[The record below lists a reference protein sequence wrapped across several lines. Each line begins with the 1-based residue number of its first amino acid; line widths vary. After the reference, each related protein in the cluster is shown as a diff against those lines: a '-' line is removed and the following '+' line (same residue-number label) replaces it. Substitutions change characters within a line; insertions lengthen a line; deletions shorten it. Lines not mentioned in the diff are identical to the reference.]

1 MTAWSVGAQ
10 RASEPEWD
18 LDFEALESEIAAT
31 PTAPPPQDVLAG
43 KEALTGLLDDA
54 RAPTERGDGVVPSI
68 TIDVFA
74 TRTDFLE
81 TARAISNDRRLAKTT
96 MNAALGGA
104 EAAIA
109 AYKTRPSA
117 NLVILQFEGASN
129 GLLRD
134 LERLAELCDSNTRVV
149 VVGSYNDIA
158 LYRELM
164 RRGIDE
170 YVVAPVPPISL
181 ARTISALYEDPETPF
196 LGKSVAV
203 IGAKGGVGASTIAHN
218 LAWCTAERRGTAT
231 ILGDFDLAFG
241 TAALDF
247 NQDIHQGSAEALLQP
262 ERLDRVVLE
271 RLLTQIG
278 DKLWLLA
285 APAAIERDFAIS
297 QDGYEAVVDQMRRVA
312 PFVVIDLPHVWGPWV
327 RHALTSADEIVLV
340 AAPDLASLRNTKN
353 MLDFLKAVRA
363 NDREPSV
370 VVNMVGAPKRPEI
383 PVREFGASLGVEPVV
398 VLPFD
403 PHVFGTAANNG
414 QSVVEL
420 APTSRA
426 TQAFDVLV
434 SHLTGRAAI
443 EKPPAGLLAKLQ
455 TMIGKLTSR

>member
-18 LDFEALESEIAAT
+18 LDFEALEAEIV
-31 PTAPPPQDVLAG
+31 APQTHQPDPIIA
-43 KEALTGLLDDA
+43 KEALSGVLGDGNKA
-54 RAPTERGDGVVPSI
+54 TERGDGVVPSI
-68 TIDVFA
+68 AIDVFA
-74 TRTDFLE
+74 TQADFLE
-81 TARAISNDRRLAKTT
+81 TARSISSDRRLAKAT
-96 MNAALGGA
+96 MTATLGGA

-109 AYKTRPSA
+109 AYKTRQSA
-117 NLVILQFEGASN
+117 NLVILQFEGASI

-134 LERLAELCDSNTRVV
+134 LERLAELCDSNTRVI

-170 YVVAPVPPISL
+170 YVVAPVQPISL

-247 NQDIHQGSAEALLQP
+247 NQDVHQGSAEALLQP

-285 APAAIERDFAIS
+285 APAAIERDFVIS
-297 QDGYEAVVDQMRRVA
+297 QDGYEAVVDQMRRIA

-327 RHALTSADEIVLV
+327 RHALTTADEIVIV

-363 NDREPSV
+363 NDRERSV

-398 VLPFD
+398 VLPFE

-426 TQAFDVLV
+426 TQAFDALV
-434 SHLTGRAAI
+434 AHLTGRAAI
-443 EKPPAGLLAKLQ
+443 EKPPAGMLAKLQ
-455 TMIGKLTSR
+455 AMFGKMTSR